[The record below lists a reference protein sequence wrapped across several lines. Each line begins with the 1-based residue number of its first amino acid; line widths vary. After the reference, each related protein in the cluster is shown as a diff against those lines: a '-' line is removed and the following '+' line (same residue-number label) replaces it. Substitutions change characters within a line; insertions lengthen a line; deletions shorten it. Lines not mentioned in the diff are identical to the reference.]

1 MALITISIPDHLLEL
16 VNQQR
21 GKTLSA
27 KVCAALAE
35 SLGTEYEPPK
45 RGGRRIP
52 RDITAEEFAQVK
64 GQGIALSKPAVTP
77 HVRQAAKPTAPKQST
92 EAQDDAPLKLNME
105 TLAQQGYPYAEM
117 VNGAFT
123 GRLSKNANEGLTYV
137 GKMTLAE
144 FQRRSGKRAFVG

>member
-1 MALITISIPDHLLEL
+1 MKTTTIRLPDGLHNALLA
-16 VNQQR
+16 R
-21 GKTLSA
+21 GKNLNAVICSL
-27 KVCAALAE
+27 LAE
-35 SLGTEYEPPK
+35 SLGVDYTPSK

-52 RDITAEEFAQVK
+52 RDITSEEIALIQ

-144 FQRRSGKRAFVG
+144 FQRRAGKRAFVG